1 MTAIQKN
8 AINIIGTLSDKKL
21 KDAYDFL
28 AYLNDKEEWEASQE
42 LYDEAILSEIKEG
55 VMQLQKGQFVNLKDI
70 RRNV

>member
-8 AINIIGTLSDKKL
+8 ALNIISSLSDKKL

-28 AYLNDKEEWEASQE
+28 TYLSDKEEWEATQE
-42 LYDEAILSEIKEG
+42 LYDQAILSEIREG
-55 VMQLQKGQFVNLKDI
+55 VKQMQKGQFVYLKDI